1 MTRSK
6 KRGEEKMK
14 RTLIIYG
21 ALAATTLLITG
32 CVYHSCGGGM
42 SGKRSCPTKHCAP
55 QQDCEEVE
63 TMTIEA
69 VAVPDN
75 APAAQTTPAPAKAPA
90 AK

>member
-1 MTRSK
+1 
-6 KRGEEKMK
+6 MK
-14 RTLIIYG
+14 RTLIICG

-32 CVYHSCGGGM
+32 CVYHSCNGGM
-42 SGKRSCPTKHCAP
+42 PDKQRCQKKHCAP
-55 QQDCEEVE
+55 QQNCEEVE

-75 APAAQTTPAPAKAPA
+75 APAAQTAPAPASATKTPA